1 MYVFLDRR
9 VVLCKTPPLVCF
21 GPAIEYIPNTP
32 FAIQL
37 IDTIRL
43 TKDIHIFADGID
55 VFTDKRLDTS
65 DSCLYALK
73 IFLIVFIYFFLG
85 MILGIIFAVLIIVTL
100 FTILCCLHYWGRRRN
115 SRKYTYTK
123 QVDGTMGYEQTY
135 RELDQLD
142 PLVDVDLTGVDIMAV
157 QVQMPQGPY
166 QNYPAGVGVA
176 PSPGYPP
183 YPYQASP
190 PPQYTPNPA
199 LQNYHNPYQANPQGY
214 GASYPNAYYPGGY
227 QAPPP
232 THPAG
237 YSAIPTT
244 EVNFGTDPKVSV

>member
-1 MYVFLDRR
+1 
-9 VVLCKTPPLVCF
+9 
-21 GPAIEYIPNTP
+21 
-32 FAIQL
+32 
-37 IDTIRL
+37 
-43 TKDIHIFADGID
+43 
-55 VFTDKRLDTS
+55 
-65 DSCLYALK
+65 
-73 IFLIVFIYFFLG
+73 
-85 MILGIIFAVLIIVTL
+85 
-100 FTILCCLHYWGRRRN
+100 
-115 SRKYTYTK
+115 
-123 QVDGTMGYEQTY
+123 MGYEQTY
-135 RELDQLD
+135 REQDQLD
-142 PLVDVDLTGVDIMAV
+142 PLVDVDMTGVDIMAV

-166 QNYPAGVGVA
+166 QNYQAGVGVA

-199 LQNYHNPYQANPQGY
+199 LQNDHNPYQANPQGY

-244 EVNFGTDPKVSV
+244 AGVNFGTDPKVSV